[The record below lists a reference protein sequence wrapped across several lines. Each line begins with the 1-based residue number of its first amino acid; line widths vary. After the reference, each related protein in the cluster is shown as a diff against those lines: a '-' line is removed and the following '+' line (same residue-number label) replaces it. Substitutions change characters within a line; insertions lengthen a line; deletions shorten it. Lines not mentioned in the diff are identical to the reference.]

1 MKRPLVIAR
10 AIPECNGIIR
20 AFVKESSEIL
30 RYSDG
35 IQLNRIGG

>member
-1 MKRPLVIAR
+1 MRRPFVTTR

-30 RYSDG
+30 RYGDEM
-35 IQLNRIGG
+35 